1 MTYISPLFKE
11 VPPTKLKPTDP
22 EWDSYKCWH
31 CQENSRVIKDPDVII
46 WCMRCYIL
54 QHKKV
59 NGTFIDQKGLTPIGK
74 DLVNTEENRKV
85 FKKAM
90 KFDVGHRIDR
100 VINEE

>member
-11 VPPTKLKPTDP
+11 VPRTKISINSP
-22 EWDSYKCWH
+22 EFDYYKCWH
-31 CQENSRVIKDPDVII
+31 CQDNTRIIKYPDIII
-46 WCMRCYIL
+46 WCERCYTL
-54 QHKKV
+54 QHTKTD
-59 NGTFIDQKGLTPIGK
+59 GTLIQQQGLTPIGK
-74 DLVNTEENRKV
+74 DLVNTEENRKL